1 MKSIL
6 SLQNGMELHDVHN
19 VYQAL
24 EESSIQL
31 GGALRLRHAMWFTQ
45 RISIGSIWTK
55 F

>member
-6 SLQNGMELHDVHN
+6 SPQNGMELHDVHN

-31 GGALRLRHAMWFTQ
+31 GGALNSKIKTCNVAH
-45 RISIGSIWTK
+45 SK
-55 F
+55 N